1 MNQAI
6 ATFARRGTLYEVEI
20 AEFHSYSSLIRMVRD
35 PHTRSFEEVCCRCS
49 SGGRISMFR
58 ALTFEKCTGRIQPPA
73 ANSVACM
80 AAFFALHRGTLF
92 GVCNQLYA
100 VSLAPHACRR
110 GVCSSNGFRGST
122 FYRHVQWL
130 SVEIVDSLRAVSTV
144 HANMAG
150 HVIVDTVPQTF
161 SLV

>member
-1 MNQAI
+1 MDQAI
-6 ATFARRGTLYEVEI
+6 ATLARRGTLSEFEI
-20 AEFHSYSSLIRMVRD
+20 AEFHSYSSVIRMVRD

-49 SGGRISMFR
+49 SGGRICMFW
-58 ALTFEKCTGRIQPPA
+58 ALTFEKCTGRTQPPA

-80 AAFFALHRGTLF
+80 AAFFALQRGTLF
-92 GVCNQLYA
+92 AVWNQLYA

-110 GVCSSNGFRGST
+110 GVCSSNGFRGNI
-122 FYRHVQWL
+122 FYRHVEWL

-150 HVIVDTVPQTF
+150 HVIVDTAPQTF